1 MSQSLTSSLLHQQS
15 ELYYPPREFMPSQAL
30 PESKNLVW
38 LIQGGVVKTQCLNE
52 EGFYTTL
59 GYWKSGEVIGR
70 LLLMNEFCQAVCIT
84 KVIAQC
90 VSINDASNL
99 TAALISQLK
108 DTQQLLAIQSMK
120 RVCQRCQHAF
130 LWLATRFGQDTD
142 SGTLVNLPMTHDAI
156 AELIGTSRV
165 SITRLMNELSD
176 KGILFRDKRL
186 YTLTKTAFQKRN
198 WFD

>member
-1 MSQSLTSSLLHQQS
+1 MSQSLISSLRHQQS
-15 ELYYPPREFMPSQAL
+15 ELYYSPREFMPSQAL
-30 PESKNLVW
+30 PESQNLVW
-38 LIQGGVVKTQCLNE
+38 LIQGGIVRTQCLNE

-59 GYWKSGEVIGR
+59 GYWKAGEVIGR
-70 LLLMNEFCQAVCIT
+70 LLLMNEYCQAVCVT

-90 VSINDASNL
+90 VSIDDTSNL

-108 DTQQLLAIQSMK
+108 DTQKLLTIQSMK

-130 LWLATRFGQDTD
+130 LWLATRFGQNTD
-142 SGTLVNLPMTHDAI
+142 SGTLINLPMTHDAI
-156 AELIGTSRV
+156 ADLIGTSRV

-186 YTLTKTAFQKRN
+186 YTLTESAFLQRD
-198 WFD
+198 WFG